1 MGALELDPANL
12 FGFCSD
18 GILAW
23 VRKGNDS
30 VIIRI
35 VGIVEVVPRVID
47 YGVVALYRKGRFKKG
62 FLGVVTIEKAVSG
75 ACGDDL

>member
-1 MGALELDPANL
+1 VTGVWIECIDPTGCRIDDGVVGALELDPANL

-47 YGVVALYRKGRFKKG
+47 YGVVALDR
-62 FLGVVTIEKAVSG
+62 
-75 ACGDDL
+75 